1 MDKFTIDKGSV
12 DVTLLV
18 HLKHATT
25 GQGLTGLA
33 FNTASLVASYA
44 RPGAARAAI
53 ALATQTVA
61 GIHADGGFV
70 EIDATNMPGLY
81 RLDLPDAV
89 VATGVNSAKVML
101 KGAANLLDKDIAI
114 ELVDVINAANPVY
127 ARVDALDTT
136 ARTEPSAGAPGVSIV
151 PLLKIDHLYAWLRNK
166 KTVNEQTGMI
176 QVYADNGTTVLYE
189 LPYADSANVLTVSEA
204 QANT

>member
-1 MDKFTIDKGSV
+1 MDKFTIDKGST

-33 FNTASLVASYA
+33 YNTAGLVASYS
-44 RPGAARAAI
+44 RPGAAPSAI
-53 ALATQTVA
+53 TLVTQTVT
-61 GIHADGGFV
+61 GTHTDGGFV
-70 EIDATNMPGLY
+70 ETSSTLKPGEY

-89 VATGVNSAKVML
+89 VATGVNLAKVML
-101 KGAANLLDKDIAI
+101 RGAANLLDKDISI
-114 ELVDVINAANPVY
+114 ELVDVINASNPVY
-127 ARVDALDTT
+127 ARVDALDAT
-136 ARTEPSAGAPGVSIV
+136 ARGEPSAGAPGVSVV
-151 PLLKIDHLYAWLRNK
+151 PLLKLDYLYAWLRNK
-166 KTVNEQTGMI
+166 KTVNEQSGMI